1 MPTADHRASQRG
13 GRTVAGQSLTAGIV
27 PRSWAVVHFGEAG
40 AFWGSE
46 SSAKELERHASDAN
60 SATQPRIPFGVKQ
73 RSRRR
78 RKIQKKREGS
88 AYRPIRV
95 TRLCI
100 ALVARVRVVMSVR
113 VGVTVA
119 AKLSLPARTGPD
131 MVLGAAARAEAAVLM
146 MTPGPPVWTAMFVC
160 SQSISLVVSRVQNGL
175 VDDRRVAGSAVLFTN
190 WSDV

>member
-1 MPTADHRASQRG
+1 MG
-13 GRTVAGQSLTAGIV
+13 G
-27 PRSWAVVHFGEAG
+27 G